1 MFDRVLNTPLSLGL
15 KVLTL
20 LCNVKKYY
28 EDLFN
33 RMTVFATLFCNIV
46 GENEMLGI
54 FSVVYLGQ
62 SIQEWTK
69 SNL

>member
-1 MFDRVLNTPLSLGL
+1 MFDRVLNTPLGLGL

-28 EDLFN
+28 EDHFN
-33 RMTVFATLFCNIV
+33 RMTVFGALFCNIV

-62 SIQEWTK
+62 STQEWTK